1 MPTWIRNRSTLRPR
15 RACASRAFPEAP
27 AHAFR
32 RKRTAARRWGTARS
46 TAPPTRSS
54 SQDPSGGLFPVVLS
68 GLMAVSLSQ
77 LAAAQKVDVQGPA
90 GTGVNA
96 DLNKG
101 GTVAPDV
108 QNSQQIGGSN
118 QSNQQQG
125 SKKKE
130 GYGSASGGASS
141 N

>member
-1 MPTWIRNRSTLRPR
+1 MR
-15 RACASRAFPEAP
+15 R
-27 AHAFR
+27 
-32 RKRTAARRWGTARS
+32 
-46 TAPPTRSS
+46 
-54 SQDPSGGLFPVVLS
+54 LFPLVLS
-68 GLMAVSLSQ
+68 GLMAVSFSQ
-77 LAAAQKVDVQGPA
+77 LAAAQSVGVQGPA

-101 GTVAPDV
+101 GSTTVAPDV

-130 GYGSASGGASS
+130 RYGSASGGASS
-141 N
+141 NSGPNKPGMSEQQTGDTQSRQETPAKPKY